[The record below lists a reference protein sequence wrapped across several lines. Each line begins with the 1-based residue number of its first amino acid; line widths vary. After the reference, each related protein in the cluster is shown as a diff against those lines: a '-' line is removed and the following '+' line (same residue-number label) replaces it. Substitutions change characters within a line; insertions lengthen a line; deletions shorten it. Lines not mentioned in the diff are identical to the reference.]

1 MGVASCRGIFRLP
14 DVVFNRV
21 FVLSRFG
28 FRFAIRFRSV
38 VVRVVGF
45 RLATQPSLA
54 QPGPALAVCPWCS
67 TSPYARPPS
76 LSLSLIQFSRA
87 QLPLFH
93 LSLLP
98 YALGSPVTVIAGF
111 GSPR

>member
-1 MGVASCRGIFRLP
+1 MGVASCRGIFILP
-14 DVVFNRV
+14 DVMFNRV

-28 FRFAIRFRSV
+28 FRFAIGFQSV

-45 RLATQPSLA
+45 RPAMQPSPAQHDLA
-54 QPGPALAVCPWCS
+54 RPGPGAPPPPVCV
-67 TSPYARPPS
+67 PPS

-93 LSLLP
+93 LSLFSLMP
-98 YALGSPVTVIAGF
+98 
-111 GSPR
+111 